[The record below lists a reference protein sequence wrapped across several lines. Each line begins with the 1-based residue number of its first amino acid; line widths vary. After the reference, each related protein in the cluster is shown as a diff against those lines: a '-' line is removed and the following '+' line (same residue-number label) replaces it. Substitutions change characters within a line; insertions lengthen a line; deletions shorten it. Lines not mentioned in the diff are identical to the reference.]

1 METMYWTK
9 INWLIDEI
17 GYLPVSDED
26 GINFYYKGM
35 HDFGL
40 GLHDTDDYAWLNTLL
55 RYDIGGENA
64 TEIIRWYYA
73 NMDMTVQDAVRIEDR
88 DELYG
93 VCQRLG
99 LDIDFSQWPETEPE
113 YIEYGFEEKGA

>member
-1 METMYWTK
+1 METMYWEK

-35 HDFGL
+35 HDFGF
-40 GLHDTDDYAWLNTLL
+40 GLYDTDDYAWLNTLL

-64 TEIIRWYYA
+64 TEIIRWYYK

-88 DELYG
+88 DEFYG

-99 LDIDFSQWPETEPE
+99 LDIDFSHWPEIEPE
-113 YIEYGFEEKGA
+113 YIEYGFEEK